1 MSYLGNALSE
11 YNYSRTPLE
20 FTATQGQ
27 TTFAAFYRTGFAEFY
42 RNGVRLSAS
51 DVRAINGTSFTLT
64 SPCAAGDVVAV
75 LPNTEFKAGQTGTT
89 ANQFDSSASLATTEF
104 VQRALGNMRGLYTFS
119 TSTAIPKSAAGSLI
133 SSWGAAGPITFTI
146 PNSDASTQG
155 LQYVVVNPTPYALTL
170 NCTTG
175 FWNVGG
181 GNSTSVTVPA
191 GLYVSIISDG
201 ASWMVSGQSGPTPP
215 QFDNDTSIAT
225 TEFVRRQGMQYAGLP
240 TVGPGT
246 TLDASHVGK
255 LVVLFDGAGAGG
267 TVTLPDAA
275 VLPDGAVIDFINGTG
290 LATYFI
296 APKGGATINKIAG
309 SVAIVSPSL
318 LRFMVYG
325 GAWIQYGDKFQTPP
339 QFDND
344 NSIAT
349 TAFVQRAA
357 GNFQDVYH
365 ITTTPVSLS
374 AADVGKVLNCFGS
387 ASSVTLPNGAGCN
400 RGSAFVV
407 YTSKEVIFNAYSGDA
422 IVAYPGAGS
431 TVTSVTIPA
440 NTTAVLFWTGGAWNV
455 AVHGAGTSNQSAN
468 GYQKLPSGLLI
479 QWGTFLASASAD
491 VAVTFPVAFPNAVFS
506 LATTQAGQNA
516 MFYSGYNTPTPI
528 GFNGSAW
535 LNSTTRGSTIVSY
548 IAIGR

>member
-27 TTFAAFYRTGFAEFY
+27 TTFAALYRTGFAEFY

-51 DVRAINGTSFTLT
+51 DVQAINGTSFTLT

-104 VQRALGNMRGLYTFS
+104 V
-119 TSTAIPKSAAGSLI
+119 
-133 SSWGAAGPITFTI
+133 
-146 PNSDASTQG
+146 
-155 LQYVVVNPTPYALTL
+155 
-170 NCTTG
+170 
-175 FWNVGG
+175 
-181 GNSTSVTVPA
+181 
-191 GLYVSIISDG
+191 
-201 ASWMVSGQSGPTPP
+201 
-215 QFDNDTSIAT
+215 
-225 TEFVRRQGMQYAGLP
+225 RRQGMQYAGLP

-255 LVVLFDGAGAGG
+255 LVILYDVAGAGG

-275 VLPDGAVIDFINGTG
+275 VLPNGAVIDFINGTG
-290 LATYFI
+290 SATYFI
-296 APKGGATINKIAG
+296 APKVGATINGIAG

-325 GAWIQYGDKFQTPP
+325 GAWIQYGDKVQTPP

-357 GNFQDVYH
+357 GNFQDVYP

-374 AADVGKVLNCFGS
+374 AADVGKVLNCYGS
-387 ASSVTLPNGAGCN
+387 ASSVTLPNGAGIN

-407 YTSKEVIFNAYSGDA
+407 YTSKEVIFNAYSGNA
-422 IVAYPGAGS
+422 IVAYPGAGG

-455 AVHGAGTSNQSAN
+455 AVHGAGTSNQSTN

-491 VAVTFPVAFPNAVFS
+491 VAVTFPVAFPNAVLS
-506 LATTQAGQNA
+506 LAMTQAGQNA
-516 MFYSGYNTPTPI
+516 MYYGGYNTTTLI

-535 LNSTTRGSTIVSY
+535 SNSTTRGSTNVSY

>member
-27 TTFAAFYRTGFAEFY
+27 TTFTALYRTGFAEFY

-51 DVRAINGTSFTLT
+51 DVQAINGTSFTLT

-104 VQRALGNMRGLYTFS
+104 VQRALGNIRDALNFP
-119 TSTAIPKSAAGSLI
+119 TSASIPKSAAGSMI
-133 SSWGAAGPITFTI
+133 SSWGATGPITYTI
-146 PNSDASTQG
+146 PDSDLSTHG
-155 LQYVVVNPTPYALTL
+155 LQFVVVNPTNYALTL

-175 FWNVGG
+175 FWSA
-181 GNSTSVTVPA
+181 GNNNTTSITVPA
-191 GLYVSIISDG
+191 GGAISMVSEG
-201 ASWMVSGQSGPTPP
+201 FSWMVSGLSGPTPP
-215 QFDNDTSIAT
+215 QFDSDYSLAT
-225 TEFVRRQGMQYAGLP
+225 TEFVRRQGMQYAGLS
-240 TVGPGT
+240 TVGPGA
-246 TLDASHVGK
+246 TLDATYAGK
-255 LVVLFDGAGAGG
+255 LVVLYDSAGTGG
-267 TVTLPDAA
+267 TVTLPDAS
-275 VLPDGAVIDFINGTG
+275 VLPSGVTIDFINGTG
-290 LATYFI
+290 SAVYWI
-296 APKGGATINKIAG
+296 APKAGATINSITG
-309 SVAIVSPSL
+309 SVSIVPPSL
-318 LRFMVYG
+318 LRFVVYG
-325 GAWIQYGDKFQTPP
+325 GAWIQYGDKIQTPP

-344 NSIAT
+344 TSIAT

-357 GNFQDVYH
+357 GNFQNVYH

-374 AADVGKVLNCFGS
+374 AADVGKVLSCYGS
-387 ASSVTLPNGAGCN
+387 AGDVTLPNGAGL
-400 RGSAFVV
+400 GIGATFTV
-407 YTSKEVIFNAYSGDA
+407 YTAKAVTFNASGGNV
-422 IVAYPGAGS
+422 IVAYPGAGG

-440 NTTAVLFWTGGAWNV
+440 NTTAVLFWTGGTWNV
-455 AVHGAGTSNQSAN
+455 AVHGAGTSNQSTN

-491 VAVTFPVAFPNAVFS
+491 VAVTFPVAFPNAVLS
-506 LATTQAGQNA
+506 LATTQVGENA
-516 MFYSGYNTPTPI
+516 MYYGGYNAATLI

-535 LNSTTRGSTIVSY
+535 SNSTTRGATNVSY